1 MSVQRGDILVIPA
14 PNDNNKN
21 DNNRLDIH
29 WSQSW
34 RSRDGAYY
42 VVIARNKSKDYAEVP
57 FYIQSEWYNEPG
69 FDSAYNMD
77 RVDDD
82 NYEIVIDD
90 RHQYGGADN
99 HRFVVWHDKERKP
112 YADRFVQ
119 ESLLKKGTDLTKR
132 VFEAMN
138 LGWTPNAAMAT
149 WAGEFAQKVVGEYLN
164 TF

>member
-1 MSVQRGDILVIPA
+1 MIA
-14 PNDNNKN
+14 KNKT
-21 DNNRLDIH
+21 
-29 WSQSW
+29 
-34 RSRDGAYY
+34 RDYT
-42 VVIARNKSKDYAEVP
+42 DVP

-69 FDSAYNMD
+69 FDSAPGMD

-82 NYEIVIDD
+82 HYEIIIDS
-90 RHQYGGADN
+90 RHQYGGTLN
-99 HRFVVWHDKERKP
+99 HRFVVWHDQERKP

-138 LGWTPNAAMAT
+138 LGWTPNAAMAS
-149 WAGEFAQKVVGEYLN
+149 WAGESLQSVLGDNLK